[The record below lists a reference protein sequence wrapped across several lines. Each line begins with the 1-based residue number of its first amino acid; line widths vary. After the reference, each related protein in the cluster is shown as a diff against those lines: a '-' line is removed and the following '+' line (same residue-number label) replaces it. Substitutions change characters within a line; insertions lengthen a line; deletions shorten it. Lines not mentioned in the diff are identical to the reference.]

1 MNNQIHEI
9 LFSLIRREVC
19 GGEAPAE
26 IAKGLSPEQLSALYS
41 LSDRHDL
48 AHLVASALD
57 ACGALPA
64 DSEISAKFRKK
75 QMLAVFRHQQMD
87 YELRAICNAL
97 EAAKI
102 AFVPLKGAVL
112 RPYYP
117 QAWMRTS
124 CDLDVLIH
132 EEDLPAAVSALVNTL
147 DYKEAE
153 RGVHD
158 VSLYSRSGI
167 HIELHYT
174 LQDEAEAEGVAA
186 TQLLLDAVWQ
196 HVSPISPDAYQH
208 RMTDAFFC
216 YYHVVHMAKHF
227 YNAGCGIRP
236 FLDLWVLEHR
246 AQMEFDGCRSFCRQS
261 GLERFFHAARALAGV
276 WFSGEP
282 ADETLFAMQEYIF
295 TGGVYG
301 NFENRVLARRRKTGG
316 RLGYVLSRVFVSF
329 DYLCLLYPSL
339 KKHRWLFPAYQ
350 VRRWFRLLFSGG
362 LKKASQEMRTGE
374 AMSDQRIQRTAE
386 LFEEL
391 GL

>member
-1 MNNQIHEI
+1 MNNELNQI
-9 LFSLIRREVC
+9 LFSLIRGEVC
-19 GGEAPAE
+19 GVGAEAGSRT
-26 IAKGLSPEQLSALYS
+26 ISPEMLPSLYALA
-41 LSDRHDL
+41 DRHDL

-57 ACGALPA
+57 KLGALPA

-87 YELRAICNAL
+87 YELRAVSNTL
-97 EAAKI
+97 ECAGI

-132 EEDLPAAVSALVNTL
+132 EEDLPAAVSALVESL
-147 DYKEAE
+147 GYKEGE

-167 HIELHYT
+167 HVELHYT

-186 TQLLLDAVWQ
+186 TQSILDAVWQ
-196 HVSPISPDAYQH
+196 HVSPISQKSHQH

-236 FLDLWVLEHR
+236 FLDLWILEHR
-246 AQMEFDGCRSFCRQS
+246 AQMELEGCRELCRQS
-261 GLERFFHAARALAGV
+261 GLERFFAAARALAGV

-282 ADETLFAMQEYIF
+282 ADDMLLSMQEYVF

-301 NFENRVLARRRKTGG
+301 NFENRVLARRRKGGG
-316 RLGYVLSRVFVSF
+316 RLSYVLSRVFVSF
-329 DYLCLLYPSL
+329 EYLCLLYPSL
-339 KKHRWLFPAYQ
+339 KRHRWLFPVYQ
-350 VRRWFRLLFSGG
+350 VRRWFRLLFSGS
-362 LKKASQEMRTGE
+362 LKKAKREMRMEEG
-374 AMSDQRIQRTAE
+374 MSELRIQRTAA